1 MPALMLSHRQ
11 VVAILC
17 AASVMVS
24 ACASRAE
31 PWPPEPADLTGR
43 VVEVRAVSS
52 AIGSGDVDTRLVPGA
67 VTTSDMQRLRIRVS
81 NYRVAR
87 APVADAFIG
96 VDGVTQVV
104 QATDSRANIAPTALE
119 GAFVRIWLR
128 GTPSKPS
135 ATTMTGMARR
145 VVVDSIATSESGR

>member
-1 MPALMLSHRQ
+1 MSHRHT
-11 VVAILC
+11 VTGLC
-17 AASVMVS
+17 AALVLAS
-24 ACASRAE
+24 ACASRVE

-43 VVEVRAVSS
+43 VMEVRAVSS
-52 AIGSGDVDTRLVPGA
+52 AIGGGDIDARLVPGA
-67 VTTSDMQRLRIRVS
+67 VTATDMQRLRIRVS

-87 APVADAFIG
+87 APAADAFIG

-104 QATDSRANIAPTALE
+104 KGTDSGANVAPTALE